1 MCETKIKIKGKE
13 IKKGNVETMEMG
25 KTRKRRKQRKR
36 KHQRRRQKAAATAAV
51 AAAAEAETATT
62 AEAAT
67 VGEIWSS
74 TYKSLVEW
82 HRQQVMSFCRG
93 TVQEQEEESSSSQ
106 EEEEEL
112 EENPLQTDGME
123 EDVDA
128 DYLSFLEVTL
138 KHQQELKQLRAEGL
152 ATLTIP
158 TTEN

>member
-1 MCETKIKIKGKE
+1 
-13 IKKGNVETMEMG
+13 MG

-51 AAAAEAETATT
+51 AAAAAEAATT

-67 VGEIWSS
+67 AGEIWSS

-93 TVQEQEEESSSSQ
+93 TVEVEEEESSSSQ

-138 KHQQELKQLRAEGL
+138 KHQRELKQLRAEGL

-158 TTEN
+158 ATEN